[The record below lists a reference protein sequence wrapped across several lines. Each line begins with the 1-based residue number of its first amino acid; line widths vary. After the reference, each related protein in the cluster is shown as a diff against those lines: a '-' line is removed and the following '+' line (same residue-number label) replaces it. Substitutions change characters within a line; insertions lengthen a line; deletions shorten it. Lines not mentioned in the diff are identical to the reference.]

1 MTTAGAPPR
10 PPPNPGRPRPTRVVH
25 RLEHRGAGPLGHPL
39 GHLPGVTQA
48 GLSADLI
55 TAGLGWV
62 WATDCTGGQL
72 VRFDVQTGEVTGRLN
87 LGSCPS
93 AIAIAF
99 DLVWPALPSDG
110 TIVTVD
116 PESGAIV
123 AEGTSGM
130 DTPLFLAAG
139 SLDVAGNEY
148 YWRLDE
154 LPVSVG
160 SGTV

>member
-1 MTTAGAPPR
+1 VWYTDWNTGALARWDIPS
-10 PPPNPGRPRPTRVVH
+10 GTC
-25 RLEHRGAGPLGHPL
+25 
-39 GHLPGVTQA
+39 PGVTQA

-72 VRFDVQTGEVTGRLN
+72 VRFDVQTGAVTGRLN

-99 DLVWPALPSDG
+99 DLVWLALPSDG
-110 TIVTVD
+110 TIVAVD